1 MDLTSEETDDL
12 SAGSE
17 AEAAASEIMLAGSDD
32 EEGAEDLQ
40 DVAAGVAGW
49 QIAADAIKMALNNR
63 VDDAHVLLSH
73 SKASCVH
80 KQAGYCYLTFIVS
93 LLLHL

>member
-1 MDLTSEETDDL
+1 MECEDEDV
-12 SAGSE
+12 SAE
-17 AEAAASEIMLAGSDD
+17 AASEILVAGSEEED
-32 EEGAEDLQ
+32 ENESDIQ
-40 DVAAGVAGW
+40 AGW

-93 LLLHL
+93 YFCS